1 MSGSSVAIVG
11 VGETAFAR
19 RAEPSLGTLVLQASR
34 AAIADAGL
42 APGDIDGVVPA
53 VTAPAADDVTTALG
67 ARRRFTGAS
76 GYVPGAG
83 PLAAVLV
90 AQRAIEAG
98 LAENVLVYHGYK
110 GSRAGGPYA
119 FHAQDPVK
127 AGLEMPFGWYGQP
140 VYFAAWAQR
149 YCHEYGVKPD
159 DFASVAVAARAWAQ
173 LSPGAQQTKPLS
185 YEDYQASPM
194 VSSPLRVADCCLI
207 TDGAAAFVVTSAER
221 ARDLP
226 HPPVVLAGG
235 AAASADTTMHS
246 VFTQKADLLELG
258 SHLSGPRAYA
268 ASGLGPSD
276 VDVAMIYDCFSIT
289 MVLQMEELGFCPRGE
304 GFAFAADGRLGP
316 GGDFP
321 VNTHGG
327 HLAYA
332 YLPSVV
338 HVIEAVRQLRG
349 TRGPAQ
355 VADAEVALVGA
366 LGGNDH
372 TTLMFT
378 KDR

>member
-1 MSGSSVAIVG
+1 VAVVG
-11 VGETAFAR
+11 VGETEFR
-19 RAEPSLGTLVLQASR
+19 RRSGRSLGALVFDACR

-42 APGDIDGVVPA
+42 KPADIDGIVPA
-53 VTAPAADDVTTALG
+53 VTAPAADDVAAALG
-67 ARRRFTGAS
+67 TRREFTGAA

-83 PLAAVLV
+83 PLAAVLT
-90 AQRAIEAG
+90 ARRAIAAG
-98 LAENVLVYHGYK
+98 LAENVLIYYGYQ
-110 GSRAGGPYA
+110 GSRVGGPYS
-119 FHAQDPVK
+119 FHAQDPIK
-127 AGLEMPFGWYGQP
+127 AGVEMPFGWYGQP

-149 YCHEYGVKPD
+149 YCHRYGVQPD
-159 DFASVAVAARAWAQ
+159 EFGHVAVAARQWAR
-173 LSPGAQQTKPLS
+173 LTPGAQQTKPL
-185 YEDYQASPM
+185 DYGDYLASPM
-194 VSSPLRVADCCLI
+194 VSSPLRIADCCLI
-207 TDGAAAFVVTSAER
+207 TDGGAAFVVTSTER

-226 HPPVVLAGG
+226 GPPVLLAGG
-235 AAASADTTMHS
+235 AAASVEVTMHS
-246 VFTQKADLLELG
+246 VFTQKADLLELA
-258 SHLSGPRAYA
+258 SHRSGPLAYA
-268 ASGLGPSD
+268 DAGLGPAD

-289 MVLQMEELGFCPRGE
+289 MILQLEELGFCPRGE
-304 GFAFAADGRLGP
+304 GFRFAADRGIGP
-316 GGDFP
+316 GGRFP
-321 VNTHGG
+321 INTHGG

-349 TRGPAQ
+349 DRGAAQ